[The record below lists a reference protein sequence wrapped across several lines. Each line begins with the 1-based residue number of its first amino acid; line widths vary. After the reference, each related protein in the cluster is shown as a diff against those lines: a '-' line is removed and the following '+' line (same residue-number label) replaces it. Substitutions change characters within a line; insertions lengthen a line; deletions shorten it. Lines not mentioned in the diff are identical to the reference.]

1 MVGMRKK
8 RLVTIKM
15 PGVVTYDP
23 DGFPISISG
32 IEYKVY
38 CTVTKVK
45 PDELVTYN
53 LDRLTEVMR
62 LKCLWNRVKNLDPKG
77 VKLLIDGTDYELYG
91 PFSNVDMLNIDAEF
105 EAKRVF

>member
-15 PGVVTYDP
+15 PGADTYDS
-23 DGFPISISG
+23 DGFPVSVEG
-32 IEYKVY
+32 TEYKVY
-38 CTVTKVK
+38 CAVTKVK

-62 LKCLWNRVKNLDPKG
+62 LKCPWNRVKNLDPQG
-77 VKLLIDGTDYELYG
+77 VKLTIDGRDYELYG